1 MEGIEIILDI
11 ETLGIFQVID
21 HGISPDDRETYE
33 QLTLLS

>member
-21 HGISPDDRETYE
+21 HGISSDDRETYE
-33 QLTLLS
+33 QLTLF